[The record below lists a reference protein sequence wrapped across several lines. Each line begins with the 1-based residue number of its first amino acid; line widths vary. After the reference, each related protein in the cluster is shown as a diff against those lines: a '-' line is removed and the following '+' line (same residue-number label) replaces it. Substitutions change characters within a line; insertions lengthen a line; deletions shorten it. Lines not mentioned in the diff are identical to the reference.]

1 MNHLFINTLILLFI
15 MLFLF
20 NLYNAN
26 KTVVENMEAAGNGP
40 NDGTSDG
47 SEYKE
52 YKDDPGILAQQNAGN
67 IKVLRDQVDKL
78 LGIVN
83 KIQPKQKEM
92 TDSIKQ
98 NAVQINA
105 IMQGKQDNITKKTG
119 MNSKNSPDKITGL
132 D

>member
-1 MNHLFINTLILLFI
+1 MNKLFINSVILFFA

-20 NLYNAN
+20 NIYNAN
-26 KTVVENMEAAGNGP
+26 KKVIENMEDAGSGP
-40 NDGTSDG
+40 
-47 SEYKE
+47 EYKD

-67 IKVLRDQVDKL
+67 IKVLRGQVDKIL
-78 LGIVN
+78 SLVN

-105 IMQGKQDNITKKTG
+105 IMQGKQDNVNNKTG
-119 MNSKNSPDKITGL
+119 MNSKHPPSDITGL

>member
-47 SEYKE
+47 SE
-52 YKDDPGILAQQNAGN
+52 
-67 IKVLRDQVDKL
+67 
-78 LGIVN
+78 
-83 KIQPKQKEM
+83 
-92 TDSIKQ
+92 
-98 NAVQINA
+98 
-105 IMQGKQDNITKKTG
+105 
-119 MNSKNSPDKITGL
+119 
-132 D
+132 

>member
-1 MNHLFINTLILLFI
+1 MNNLFINTLILLFV

-20 NLYNAN
+20 NLYNSN
-26 KTVVENMEAAGNGP
+26 KTVVENMEDAG
-40 NDGTSDG
+40 SG

-78 LGIVN
+78 LSIVN
-83 KIQPKQKEM
+83 KIQPKQKDM
-92 TDSIKQ
+92 TDSIKS
-98 NAVQINA
+98 NAVHINA
-105 IMQGKQDNITKKTG
+105 IMQGKQDNINDKTG